1 MKTVIIHVTSVIF
14 GIILAISVS
23 FVYSNKTFTKNATV
37 KPHQIYHMYFDHIP
51 GVDNPFVDEYYI
63 KSEVIDV
70 KDGYVLYIEND
81 TDTLTSTVKTFLIG
95 NELQSK

>member
-1 MKTVIIHVTSVIF
+1 MKTLKIQILSIIF
-14 GIILAISVS
+14 GVLLAIFIA
-23 FVYSNKTFTKNATV
+23 FVCSNKSFTKNATV

-63 KSEVIDV
+63 KSEVIEV